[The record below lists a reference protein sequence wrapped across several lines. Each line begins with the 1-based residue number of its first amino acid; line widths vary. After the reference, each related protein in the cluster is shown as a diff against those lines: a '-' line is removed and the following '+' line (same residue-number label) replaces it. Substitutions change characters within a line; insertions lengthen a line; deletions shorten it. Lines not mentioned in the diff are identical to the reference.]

1 MQANEYAVLQRAIE
15 EGIQAGWR
23 RAHKHADD
31 PHEETI
37 FDQIENAIM
46 CNIAEMF
53 FFPTPFEEDDD
64 DDFDPPKGTRIGCN

>member
-37 FDQIENAIM
+37 FDQIESAIM

-53 FFPTPFEEDDD
+53 FFPTPFDEDDEDDD
-64 DDFDPPKGTRIGCN
+64 GPPTKIRTGLN